1 VELKQ
6 SVDNLWTHAIASKT
20 RALYNTGYSHFERF
34 FNIEWSEFLLLNQI
48 CQQLQKGFYN
58 LYIDCLIETVCIVAF
73 FAFLRCGEF
82 SVVHSYMFDTAVN
95 LCVED
100 ISLFTDYVILRLK
113 ESKTDPFRKGIDINL
128 FKIGGPICPFSALR
142 KYFSVRKIK
151 FAKMFPMDPLFVTD
165 SHQALSRQYFLDK
178 LKFILQLCGYDPT
191 LYNGHSFRS
200 GAATSAGKALV
211 EDHMIKILGR

>member
-1 VELKQ
+1 M
-6 SVDNLWTHAIASKT
+6 DNLWTHAIASKT

-113 ESKTDPFRKGIDINL
+113 ESKTDPFRKGIDIKL
-128 FKIGGPICPFSALR
+128 FKIDGPICPFSALR
-142 KYFSVRKIK
+142 KYFSVRKTK
-151 FAKMFPMDPLFVTD
+151 FVKMSPMDPLFVID

>member
-6 SVDNLWTHAIASKT
+6 SVDNLWIHAIASKT

-82 SVVHSYMFDTAVN
+82 SVVHSYIFETAVN

-113 ESKTDPFRKGIDINL
+113 ESKTDPFRKGIDIKL
-128 FKIGGPICPFSALR
+128 FKIDEPICPFSALR
-142 KYFSVRKIK
+142 KYFSVRKTI
-151 FAKMFPMDPLFVTD
+151 FAKNV
-165 SHQALSRQYFLDK
+165 SNGS
-178 LKFILQLCGYDPT
+178 FIC
-191 LYNGHSFRS
+191 NR
-200 GAATSAGKALV
+200 
-211 EDHMIKILGR
+211 